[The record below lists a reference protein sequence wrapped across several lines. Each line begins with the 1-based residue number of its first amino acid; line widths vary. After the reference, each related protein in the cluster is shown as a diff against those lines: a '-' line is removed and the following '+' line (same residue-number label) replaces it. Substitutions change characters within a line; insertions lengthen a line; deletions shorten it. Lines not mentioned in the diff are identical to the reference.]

1 MEVDCL
7 AGKAGKAP
15 KSLAEL
21 CCEVL
26 FALEFLFRKDGP
38 GKEQRPEQSGAE
50 SVWAEA
56 FGVLLGS
63 SGVRSQ
69 CPFGSP

>member
-50 SVWAEA
+50 RSRAEQRVSGQRRSAFCWALRE
-56 FGVLLGS
+56 
-63 SGVRSQ
+63 
-69 CPFGSP
+69 